1 MTRRTRTT
9 AVLLLGVAVGGIPAC
24 VAVEPGAGAGA
35 GAGVGSVRA
44 APPRSPAEPRIAQPP
59 AREVLEAA
67 APPTPAPAKRRAVAD
82 AVPPP
87 EPAERLVRPHA
98 PRPAPALVAP
108 PKVPDVPD
116 TAAGLCAL
124 GGRYGG
130 WAPDSPQSRLC
141 EEMYGG

>member
-24 VAVEPGAGAGA
+24 VAVEPGAGASA
-35 GAGVGSVRA
+35 GAGTVRA

-67 APPTPAPAKRRAVAD
+67 APPTRAPAKRRAVAD

-87 EPAERLVRPHA
+87 EPAERPVRPPA
-98 PRPAPALVAP
+98 PRPAPAPVAP
-108 PKVPDVPD
+108 PRVPDVPD